1 MSYLNPSKRD
11 VRRRRLLVGGASVV
25 LTTIVMTG
33 FLLESRSGYSP
44 PDLKLVYMENWKS
57 DRSRDQTLADLKT
70 TTAAQEARLAESRAY
85 IATLT
90 GEARTKAQAQYDA
103 YVAGGGAQKDIPY
116 VPAAVAPIV
125 NPIVRPPAAEP
136 PVL

>member
-1 MSYLNPSKRD
+1 MSFLNPSKTD
-11 VRRRRLLVGGASVV
+11 VRRRRLWVGSASVL

-44 PDLKLVYMENWKS
+44 PDLKVVYMQNWKG
-57 DRSRDQTLADLKT
+57 DRSRDQALADVKT

-85 IATLT
+85 IATLN
-90 GEARTKAQAQYDA
+90 GEARTKAQEQYDA
-103 YVAGGGAQKDIPY
+103 YVAGGGAQKEIPY
-116 VPAAVAPIV
+116 VAANSGAAAEPL
-125 NPIVRPPAAEP
+125 VRAPAAEP